1 MDHGVTVLAGSAH
14 RKVTIRSGCFPVA
27 DRVALEAQPR
37 ARHFQRELVDRA
49 MRIVTVQA
57 ILAHRRMLEQERSAL
72 FGVAGVAIVVDRIL
86 PQQSLGGAAVRIMTI
101 RAHDLALAHRHV

>member
-1 MDHGVTVLAGSAH
+1 MGT
-14 RKVTIRSGCFPVA
+14 

-37 ARHFQRELVDRA
+37 ARHFQRVLVDRA

-86 PQQSLGGAAVRIMTI
+86 PDERLGGAAVRIMTI
-101 RAHDLALAHRHV
+101 RAHDLALADRHV